1 MSVSLRA
8 DLTLIDGHLESGVV
22 VHVGRDGR
30 IEDIERRSRG
40 EHKDPSVM
48 TITQDVSSI
57 PTDFSTSPRRGVH
70 RLRNRILL
78 PGFCNTHS
86 HAFQR
91 LMRGRT
97 ERRAPGRSG
106 DDFWSWRSAMY
117 RITQNLE
124 PEELEVVSRFAFM
137 EMLRAGYTHVTEFH
151 YVHNQQGGQPYEDA
165 SELSQRVLEAADT
178 AGIGITM
185 LRVGYQ
191 RGGVGMAPS
200 AGQRRFI
207 DSSPEE
213 YLRALEA
220 TEVHAAPD
228 ARRPVLVGM
237 AAHSVRALDETW
249 LRALASMSTEGDR
262 LLHAHV
268 SEQPLE
274 LSQCLEEHGKHP
286 VQALADFGLLSD
298 RFTAVHATHLVEG
311 EAQLLGE
318 AGAGVCICPT
328 TERNLGDGL
337 PALDALLD
345 AGVELSVGSDSQAR
359 IDPFAELVAL
369 EYGERLRT
377 GGRNCL
383 VDAQGAVAPYLLQVG
398 AQSGRRASGMAPG
411 GIAIGER
418 ADLVSLD
425 ISGPAFAG
433 VNSGA
438 DAEASLLAA
447 VAFTGH
453 SNQVKDVWV
462 GGRQVVEEGTM
473 LRWESTLEEY
483 RRVAQR
489 IWS

>member
-1 MSVSLRA
+1 M
-8 DLTLIDGHLESGVV
+8 
-22 VHVGRDGR
+22 
-30 IEDIERRSRG
+30 
-40 EHKDPSVM
+40 
-48 TITQDVSSI
+48 
-57 PTDFSTSPRRGVH
+57 PRR
-70 RLRNRILL
+70 
-78 PGFCNTHS
+78 
-86 HAFQR
+86 
-91 LMRGRT
+91 
-97 ERRAPGRSG
+97 
-106 DDFWSWRSAMY
+106 
-117 RITQNLE
+117 
-124 PEELEVVSRFAFM
+124 
-137 EMLRAGYTHVTEFH
+137 
-151 YVHNQQGGQPYEDA
+151 
-165 SELSQRVLEAADT
+165 
-178 AGIGITM
+178 
-185 LRVGYQ
+185 
-191 RGGVGMAPS
+191 
-200 AGQRRFI
+200 
-207 DSSPEE
+207 
-213 YLRALEA
+213 
-220 TEVHAAPD
+220 
-228 ARRPVLVGM
+228 
-237 AAHSVRALDETW
+237 
-249 LRALASMSTEGDR
+249 
-262 LLHAHV
+262 
-268 SEQPLE
+268 
-274 LSQCLEEHGKHP
+274 
-286 VQALADFGLLSD
+286 
-298 RFTAVHATHLVEG
+298 
-311 EAQLLGE
+311 
-318 AGAGVCICPT
+318 
-328 TERNLGDGL
+328 GL